1 MVREVK
7 RRAYDASGRQ
17 EQARAA
23 RARVLAAARARFLDE
38 GYSATTVAAV
48 AHDASVSVE
57 FVYKAFRNKPGLLK
71 GVFDVAIAGDD
82 EPVPVMERE
91 FVAAIEA
98 EPEPARKLER
108 YAEHLADAMPRIAAI
123 QLLIKSVAT
132 VDPDIAEVWRTMQNE
147 RLAGMTAFAA
157 HLQASGSLRDGVD
170 AARARDLLWTYN
182 AVEIYELVAIERGWD
197 VARYRDFVA
206 ESLIAA
212 LATPRP
218 EGGYQSSPT

>member
-1 MVREVK
+1 
-7 RRAYDASGRQ
+7 
-17 EQARAA
+17 
-23 RARVLAAARARFLDE
+23 
-38 GYSATTVAAV
+38 
-48 AHDASVSVE
+48 
-57 FVYKAFRNKPGLLK
+57 
-71 GVFDVAIAGDD
+71 
-82 EPVPVMERE
+82 
-91 FVAAIEA
+91 
-98 EPEPARKLER
+98 
-108 YAEHLADAMPRIAAI
+108 MPRIAAI